1 MIDPKVFS
9 KLQNKGII
17 THVGLKHTDFES
29 LDQLKSLGVATKIK
43 TDTIVEQIVESE
55 NILDN
60 FLAKIAD
67 GGEVTVPV
75 DITLNTPIMIAKD
88 IVLDL
93 NYCTIKS
100 AQDVFDISND
110 AKLII
115 NGTGKIIAATNNT
128 CSWCAVFAHDN
139 AEVII
144 NGGEYSVGAPANDYN
159 DLIYAKD
166 NAKIIINDG
175 IYKAD
180 GTVRNDGVSF
190 MLNLKDNTNATITLN
205 GGKFEKFNPA
215 AANTEPGGP
224 YNFITDGYESI
235 KIDDYYNVIKIN
247 E

>member
-1 MIDPKVFS
+1 MIDPKIFS

-17 THVGLKHTDFES
+17 THVGLKPTDFES

-43 TDTIVEQIVESE
+43 TDTVVEQIVESE

-60 FLAKIAD
+60 FLAKIAE
-67 GGEVTVPV
+67 GGEVTAPV
-75 DITLNTPIMIAKD
+75 DITLNTPIMITKD
-88 IVLDL
+88 VVLDL

-100 AQDVFDISND
+100 EQDVFDISND

-115 NGTGKIIAATNNT
+115 NGTGKIIAGTNNT

-139 AEVII
+139 AEVTI
-144 NGGEYSVGAPANDYN
+144 NGGEYSVGAPENDYN

-180 GTVRNDGVSF
+180 GTVRNDGTSF
-190 MLNLKDNTNATITLN
+190 ILNLKDNTNATIIVN

-215 AANTEPGGP
+215 EANTEPDGL
-224 YNFITDGYESI
+224 YNFVAEGYESI
-235 KIDDYYNVIKIN
+235 KDGKYYTVVKTN
-247 E
+247 